1 MPMLIL
7 TRLPTPTL
15 PPHHHSAD
23 PSTKYTPYPPL
34 PNPPPARH
42 WPARRLTRAPI
53 WLSTD
58 LRDGNQAL
66 ARPMSPAQKR
76 AFFRHLVRCGF
87 KEIEVAFPAASDA
100 EFSFVRG
107 LVEGDEV
114 PGDVWIQVL
123 TPARAEL
130 VHRTFA
136 AIAGARNV
144 ILMLFHAAAP
154 CFRTLVFGK
163 TKPELVALAT
173 AHTRLVRA
181 LADEHARRYGTRF
194 RLLYGVEAFSQTEPE
209 FVVEI
214 CEAVREAWGRAG
226 TTFEEKIMFNLPST
240 VEIAPPNHYADQIE
254 YFCTHMKNRDEII
267 VSLHTHNDRGTAVA
281 ASELG
286 LLAGAD
292 RVEGCLFGNGERS
305 GNVDLVTL
313 ALNLYTQGVPC
324 GLDFSA
330 LADTV
335 ALYTRCT
342 ALPVHPRH
350 PYAGELVFT
359 AFSGSHQDG
368 IKKGLEARAKAIEAA
383 ANCEGGDNDNDDV
396 ARARAQAQKWTVPYL
411 PLDPADVGR
420 VYEAVIRVNAQS
432 GKGGVAYVL
441 RACLDVDL
449 PRGVQQE
456 FARVVQGRADA
467 DGREVSAEELVEV
480 FVDFYHIEGAVTA
493 GGRETRG
500 KARVVLGTCAVV
512 RAERAE
518 REVVAFQGRIS
529 VDGQSFTLKGEGAT
543 PLEAFLAAV
552 ESRTGLR
559 FAAIETYRHAS
570 LDSTSADMFSF
581 VQLVETGLEDVVTTN
596 DHSHTQDFTWGV
608 GVDIDKDR
616 SLIRAAVSAMNNHLG
631 ARPLSLSGDETK
643 EVLRVLHDDY
653 ALPLPVAMH
662 DAVGDICTEGDAV
675 GLAPEQIAA
684 GFVARFCHTPG
695 GSLGTALLSFSIS
708 RARTAPALR
717 LLAAVLLHGTEKE
730 VEGSGGDALECL
742 LSGIAGDV
750 GLLTVRAVHVEARHG
765 AAKGSRHV
773 AFVQLET
780 DGKEVAW
787 GVGLDDDMTTA
798 TLQAALVAAANC
810 GQDRRR

>member
-1 MPMLIL
+1 M
-7 TRLPTPTL
+7 
-15 PPHHHSAD
+15 
-23 PSTKYTPYPPL
+23 
-34 PNPPPARH
+34 
-42 WPARRLTRAPI
+42 
-53 WLSTD
+53 
-58 LRDGNQAL
+58 G
-66 ARPMSPAQKR
+66 PAQKR

-87 KEIEVAFPAASDA
+87 KEIEVAFPAAGDA
-100 EFSFVRG
+100 EFAFVRG
-107 LVEGDEV
+107 LVEGGDV

-123 TPARAEL
+123 TPARTEL

-154 CFRTLVFGK
+154 CFRALVFGK
-163 TKPELVALAT
+163 SKRELVALAT
-173 AHTRLVRA
+173 AHARLVRA
-181 LADEHARRYGTRF
+181 LADAHARRYGTRF

-214 CEAVREAWGRAG
+214 CEAVREAWGGAG
-226 TTFEEKIMFNLPST
+226 TAFEDRIMFNLPST
-240 VEIAPPNHYADQIE
+240 VESAPPNHYADQIE

-305 GNVDLVTL
+305 GNADLVTL

-330 LADTV
+330 LAETV

-368 IKKGLEARAKAIEAA
+368 IKKGL
-383 ANCEGGDNDNDDV
+383 D
-396 ARARAQAQKWTVPYL
+396 ARARAREAAAAAAAEGEGEDGSKGEDKDTDKGKEDAQKWTVPYL

-441 RACLDVDL
+441 RARLGVDL
-449 PRGVQQE
+449 PRGVQRE
-456 FARVVQGRADA
+456 FARVVQRRADA
-467 DGREVSAEELVEV
+467 DGREVPVEELAEA
-480 FVDFYHIEGAVTA
+480 FVQFYHLDGVGAEGE
-493 GGRETRG
+493 GREERG
-500 KARVVLGTCAVV
+500 KAEGRVRLGTWAVVGAV
-512 RAERAE
+512 RAERV
-518 REVVAFQGRIS
+518 VVAFQGRIS
-529 VDGQSFTLKGEGAT
+529 VDGQTFTLKGEGAT
-543 PLEAFLAAV
+543 PLEAFLGAV

-559 FAAIETYRHAS
+559 FAAIETHQRAS
-570 LDSTSADMFSF
+570 LDSASADVFSF
-581 VQLVETGLEDVVTTN
+581 VLLTETDLEEAETMNGD
-596 DHSHTQDFTWGV
+596 SHTDEFSWGV
-608 GVDIDKDR
+608 GVDADKDR
-616 SLIRAAVSAMNNHLG
+616 SLVRAAVSAMNNRLG
-631 ARPLSLSGDETK
+631 ARALSLSGDGTK
-643 EVLRVLHDDY
+643 EVLRVLQDDY
-653 ALPLPVAMH
+653 ALPLPLAMH
-662 DAVGDICTEGDAV
+662 DLVTDICTSGDAE
-675 GLAPEQIAA
+675 GLSPEQTAA
-684 GFVARFCHTPG
+684 RFVARFCHAPG
-695 GSLGTALLSFSIS
+695 GSPGTALLSFSVS
-708 RARTAPALR
+708 RARSAPALR
-717 LLAAVLLHGTEKE
+717 LVVTVVLRGAEKE

-742 LSGIAGDV
+742 LDGVAGDV
-750 GLLTVRAVHVEARHG
+750 GLLTVRGVHVEARHG

-773 AFVQLET
+773 AFVQLER
-780 DGKEVAW
+780 DAGEAAW

-810 GQDRRR
+810 GEDRRR